1 MQRSFFSFFFP
12 LLFRGYE
19 DKNEELLKKKICNDS
34 EKKDISLLVK

>member
-1 MQRSFFSFFFP
+1 MQRSFFSFFS

-19 DKNEELLKKKICNDS
+19 DKNEELLKKKICNDP